1 LSLDLLVE
9 LHLLM
14 DMLLFF
20 VMGSLQIHKQW
31 DTIVLEIKLDSI
43 NVFHLVG
50 MLLILSKVVLQEP
63 FVLATLEKNV
73 VLEPTDL
80 LALFQFSIVEP
91 ISSIAPLA
99 PIYIHVNHV
108 DFQTVIV
115 LKKEEQEEVFVH
127 QAT

>member
-1 LSLDLLVE
+1 LTLDLLVE

-99 PIYIHVNHV
+99 PIYIHVKHV

-115 LKKEEQEEVFVH
+115 LKKEEQEEAFVH